1 MINKLIVWLI
11 NIYIYIY
18 IYILTIDS
26 MTGDSR
32 ACARGHFNFKW
43 QLVLA
48 SAIPKCIFAPVDWYQ
63 AGEK

>member
-1 MINKLIVWLI
+1 
-11 NIYIYIY
+11 
-18 IYILTIDS
+18 